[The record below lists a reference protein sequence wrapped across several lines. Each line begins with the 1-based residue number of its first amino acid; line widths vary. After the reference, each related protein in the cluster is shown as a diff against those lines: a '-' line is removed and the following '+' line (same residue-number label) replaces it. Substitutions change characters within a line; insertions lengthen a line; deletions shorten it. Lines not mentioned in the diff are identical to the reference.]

1 MSTSDEQLK
10 RAADLKLWLESRI
23 AELQE
28 ELEKLKEAQAMVDA
42 LLRASSFRPASEVMA
57 APPALRAKE
66 GPRTGS
72 EGESVEAGGQI
83 PEIRELRRDK
93 GGETIAIA
101 QITKDRVVVEPVAE
115 VTLKAETPP
124 FKSFLVG
131 KILTNMKA
139 KDEELASKGKL
150 EKGKDLRFTV
160 NEKGGRI
167 AGLTIE
173 NYRENE
179 RLTEILNTVGWT
191 FSRML
196 EKGAAP
202 TSSR

>member
-10 RAADLKLWLESRI
+10 RAADLKLWLDSRI

-28 ELEKLKEAQAMVDA
+28 EMEKLKEAQAMVDA
-42 LLRASSFRPASEVMA
+42 LLRASSFRPASEVLA
-57 APPALRAKE
+57 ASPVARAKE
-66 GPRTGS
+66 APRTI
-72 EGESVEAGGQI
+72 SVAEPAEAGGQI

-93 GGETIAIA
+93 GRETIAIA
-101 QITKDRVVVEPVAE
+101 QITADRVVVEPVAE

-131 KILTNMKA
+131 KILTNMKT

-150 EKGKDLRFTV
+150 ERGKELRFVV

-167 AGLTIE
+167 
-173 NYRENE
+173 
-179 RLTEILNTVGWT
+179 
-191 FSRML
+191 
-196 EKGAAP
+196 
-202 TSSR
+202 

>member
-28 ELEKLKEAQAMVDA
+28 EVDKLKEAQTMVDS

-57 APPALRAKE
+57 APSAARPMEAERA
-66 GPRTGS
+66 GAA
-72 EGESVEAGGQI
+72 GESREAGEI

-101 QITKDRVVVEPVAE
+101 QITRGRVVVEPVAE
-115 VTLKAETPP
+115 VTLRAETPP
-124 FKSFLVG
+124 FRSFLIG
-131 KILTNMKA
+131 KILTNMKT
-139 KDEELASKGKL
+139 KDEELASKGSL
-150 EKGKDLRFTV
+150 EKGKELSFSV
-160 NEKGGRI
+160 NERAGRLS
-167 AGLTIE
+167 GLTIE
-173 NYRENE
+173 NYRETE
-179 RLTEILNTVGWT
+179 RLTEILNTVSWT

-196 EKGAAP
+196 EKGTAP

>member
-10 RAADLKLWLESRI
+10 RAADLKLWIESRI

-28 ELEKLKEAQAMVDA
+28 EVEKLREAQTMVDTV
-42 LLRASSFRPASEVMA
+42 LRTSSFRPASEVA
-57 APPALRAKE
+57 SSPSR
-66 GPRTGS
+66 PREEPRPREETQS
-72 EGESVEAGGQI
+72 RDEGGQI
-83 PEIRELRRDK
+83 PEMRELRRDK
-93 GGETIAIA
+93 GGETIAVA
-101 QITKDRVVVEPVAE
+101 RVTKEKVIIEPVAE
-115 VTLKAETPP
+115 VALSSDTPP

-131 KILTNMKA
+131 KILTGMKT
-139 KDEELASKGKL
+139 KDDELASKGKVD
-150 EKGKDLRFTV
+150 KGKEIRFNV
-160 NEKGGRI
+160 AERGGRI
-167 AGLTIE
+167 SSITID

-196 EKGAAP
+196 EKGA